1 MILVGVFSDKMG
13 DRIRYGRPTRFKAL
27 RVPNSQSLKE

>member
-13 DRIRYGRPTRFKAL
+13 DRIRYGRPTRFWQKY
-27 RVPNSQSLKE
+27 LKNIKLSEF